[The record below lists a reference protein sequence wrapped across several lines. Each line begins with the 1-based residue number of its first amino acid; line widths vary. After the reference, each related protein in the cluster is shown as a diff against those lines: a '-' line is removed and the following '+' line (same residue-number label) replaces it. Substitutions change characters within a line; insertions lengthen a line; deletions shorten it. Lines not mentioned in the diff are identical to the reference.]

1 MDENINL
8 SISDDVISTLAER
21 VILAVPGV
29 YSLSG
34 GIMGGLNNM
43 LGKKLSRGI
52 KVDINGNE
60 ISMDVYITVEY
71 GVKIPDIAWEIQDK
85 VKKELENMTGMI
97 VTTVNIHIQD
107 MNYDKKENEQIKNGG
122 NNRE

>member
-1 MDENINL
+1 MEENMNL
-8 SISDDVISTLAER
+8 SISEEVISTLAER
-21 VILAVPGV
+21 VITAVAGV
-29 YSLSG
+29 HSLNG
-34 GIMGGLNNM
+34 GIMGGINNM
-43 LGKKLSRGI
+43 LGKKASQGI

-97 VTTVNIHIQD
+97 VTTVNVHIQGI
-107 MNYDKKENEQIKNGG
+107 NYDKKDSE
-122 NNRE
+122 